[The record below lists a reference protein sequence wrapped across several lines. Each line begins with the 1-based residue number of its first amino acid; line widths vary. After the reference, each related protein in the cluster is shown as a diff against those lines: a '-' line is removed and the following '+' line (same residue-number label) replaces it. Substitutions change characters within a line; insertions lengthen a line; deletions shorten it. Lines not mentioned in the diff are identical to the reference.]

1 MILDL
6 TYSTY
11 PPPSLSN
18 DTRRKGALGPRD
30 LLTTLTPVGRGRRPQ
45 SAVPSWESLSGPEF
59 RAATRPPGSSTSS
72 PTVPVTRDPERCLL
86 LLSPISLRELGAET
100 SDCYT
105 AYHSLCTK
113 FKKRDNSCAVRN
125 PSSNHLLAGEGI
137 AWKGARRGGLSMVL
151 KRPRAELSNW
161 CLRATLYVL
170 KSELNK

>member
-1 MILDL
+1 MTPGGRAHWAPGICSPLSPL
-6 TYSTY
+6 WGGAEGLSQPF
-11 PPPSLSN
+11 PPGSLC
-18 DTRRKGALGPRD
+18 RD
-30 LLTTLTPVGRGRRPQ
+30 LNSRQLGLWF
-45 SAVPSWESLSGPEF
+45 SSLLS
-59 RAATRPPGSSTSS
+59 TRPPGSSTSS

-86 LLSPISLRELGAET
+86 LLSPISPRELGAET

-113 FKKRDNSCAVRN
+113 FKNRHNSCAVRN

-137 AWKGARRGGLSMVL
+137 AWKGARRGLSMVL

-161 CLRATLYVL
+161 YLWATLYVL